1 MSFKEWLTILE
12 GGKGSGNKKMRKMS
26 STGFNAG
33 GQAQSGAG
41 MFKPAKPH
49 MKINM
54 KVNNGI
60 K

>member
-12 GGKGSGNKKMRKMS
+12 GGKGSGNKKMS

-49 MKINM
+49 LKINM